1 MIDDYVIR
9 ANIERFS
16 NLLLTCT
23 DETQRRTISIL
34 LAEQKGNLEQF
45 EVAKLLAADAA
56 VRPLLPKI
64 T

>member
-23 DETQRRTISIL
+23 DGTQRLTIIL
-34 LAEQKGNLEQF
+34 LAEQKGNLKQF
-45 EVAKLLAADAA
+45 EVAKLLE
-56 VRPLLPKI
+56 PTLQ
-64 T
+64 